1 MVDPAS
7 AAAAP
12 VASLFPSDTGTLAL
26 DARLALCKLLT
37 GPYID
42 QDSPHWPALLRD
54 EAVLRSRLSDVFL
67 ELVLDRDRKVAFTR
81 QADTGELDTPILL
94 RSTPLSYLESVLLLH
109 LRQVLVDAE
118 NQGLRAAVDESEI
131 VEHLELYTPAGGD
144 RVAAAKRIS
153 AAIDKMRKNTI
164 LQAIRGAERRYE
176 VSPTLRLLFNAD
188 DVEAMAAS
196 YRALAGAAVSTEDED
211 VHAID

>member
-1 MVDPAS
+1 MVDPAY
-7 AAAAP
+7 AAAP
-12 VASLFPSDTGTLAL
+12 GASLFPTDTGMLTL

-131 VEHLELYTPAGGD
+131 VEQLELYTPAGGD
-144 RVAAAKRIS
+144 RVAAAKRIT

-164 LQAIRGAERRYE
+164 LQSIRGAERRYE

-196 YRALAGAAVSTEDED
+196 YRALAGAAVSTEEED

>member
-1 MVDPAS
+1 MADHTP
-7 AAAAP
+7 AP
-12 VASLFPSDTGTLAL
+12 VHGGLYAGDVGTLPM
-26 DARLALCKLLT
+26 DTRLALCKLLS
-37 GPYID
+37 GPYIN
-42 QDSPHWPALLRD
+42 QDSPHWPAVLRD
-54 EAVLRSRLSDVFL
+54 EVPLRSRLSDVFL

-118 NQGLRAAVDESEI
+118 NQGLRAAVDEAEI
-131 VEHLELYTPAGGD
+131 IEHLELYTPAGGD
-144 RVAAAKRIS
+144 RVAAQKRIS
-153 AAIDKMRKNTI
+153 AAIDKMKKNTI

-188 DVEAMAAS
+188 DVQTMAAA
-196 YRALAGAAVSTEDED
+196 YRALAGHVEHAESEDA
-211 VHAID
+211 HAID